1 MMTTFRAGL
10 MAFLALLLGS
20 VSCSG
25 SGRPES
31 APSSAGGPGPQSGN
45 EVKASMASDEKTA
58 RTEDEWKE
66 KLTPEQYRV
75 CRGKGTELA
84 FTGKYWNTKTA
95 GTYVCAACGNPLFSS
110 DTKYD
115 SGSGW
120 PSFWA
125 PAPDGAVKTDED
137 LSLGM
142 TRTEVL
148 CSKCQSHLGHLFDD
162 GPAPSHQRYCINS
175 ASLSLIEKP
184 QGEAPKK

>member
-1 MMTTFRAGL
+1 MK
-10 MAFLALLLGS
+10 AFSAKSIVVWALLLGS

-25 SGRPES
+25 SGSP
-31 APSSAGGPGPQSGN
+31 APQADPQSGKDAQSGS
-45 EVKASMASDEKTA
+45 EVKASMASGETTAGTDE
-58 RTEDEWKE
+58 EWKE
-66 KLTPEQYRV
+66 KLTPEQFRI
-75 CRGKGTELA
+75 CRGKGTERA
-84 FTGKYWNTKTA
+84 FTGKYWNTKTP

-110 DTKYD
+110 ETKYD

-125 PAPDGAVKTDED
+125 PAADGAVKTDED

-175 ASLSLIEKP
+175 ASLSLVEKP
-184 QGEAPKK
+184 QAEAPKK